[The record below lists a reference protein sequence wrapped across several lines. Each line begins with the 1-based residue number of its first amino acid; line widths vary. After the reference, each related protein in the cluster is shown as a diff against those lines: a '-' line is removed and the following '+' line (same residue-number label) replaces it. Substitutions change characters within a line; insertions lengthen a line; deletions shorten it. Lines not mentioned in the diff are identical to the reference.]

1 MCIANPHICLSPW
14 IYTIYTHIYIYLYP
28 PFYLSSTKSCLKL
41 TWFPNM
47 SRRMW
52 WTFNHSLVIVAT
64 VLSVPTVLFWLKL
77 ALASSQVVFHCY
89 HASNDISSD
98 KQLFA
103 MFFFASWAKS
113 GDVNCTSNAMNI
125 VEFRALSPD
134 SALCAVLRQLSVL
147 QSDTF
152 VPATEASMP
161 SACFKR
167 YR

>member
-1 MCIANPHICLSPW
+1 
-14 IYTIYTHIYIYLYP
+14 
-28 PFYLSSTKSCLKL
+28 
-41 TWFPNM
+41 M

-77 ALASSQVVFHCY
+77 ALTQAMLFFTAIMQAMILPLTSSCLPC
-89 HASNDISSD
+89 I
-98 KQLFA
+98 
-103 MFFFASWAKS
+103 FASWAKS

-125 VEFRALSPD
+125 VEFRALPLD
-134 SALCAVLRQLSVL
+134 SALCVVLRQLSVL

-167 YR
+167 YRLKASALNASSNFLHFFKTSLVTKNLL